1 MAHGKLL
8 VFAFES
14 GREFGEA
21 VADRLGLTLSGL
33 EEREFEYGHHK
44 SRPLCSV
51 RGDDVYV
58 VQSLHGDP
66 ERSVN
71 DKLCRL
77 LFFLGALRDSGAGR
91 ITAVVPFLCYSRKD
105 RKTKSRDPVTTR
117 YVASLFEAV
126 GVDCVVTLEVH
137 NLAAFQ
143 NAFRCRT
150 EHLVSDPIFVDH
162 VSALVGLDRLAVV
175 SPDVGGVKRA
185 ARFRD
190 ALARRLGREIDGAFV
205 EKWRSQDVVGGGR
218 LVGDV
223 AGRTVVLF
231 DDMIAGGTTTTR
243 AAEICAEAGATC
255 VLAAAAH
262 GVFTPGAS
270 AVLSDA
276 PVDRVAVLNHVPPFD
291 LDRDV
296 AAAKVT
302 QLDVSPLVAEA
313 IRRMHENDSLV
324 DLLEAEVIQP

>member
-1 MAHGKLL
+1 MAHGELL

-21 VADRLGLTLSGL
+21 VADQLGLTLSGL

-44 SRPLCSV
+44 SRPLRSV
-51 RGDDVYV
+51 RGADVFV

-66 ERSVN
+66 QRSVN

-91 ITAVVPFLCYSRKD
+91 ITAVVPYLCYSRKD

-150 EHLVSDPIFVDH
+150 EHLVSDPVFVDH
-162 VSALVGLDRLAVV
+162 VEALVGLDPAVVV

-190 ALARRLGREIDGAFV
+190 ALAQRLGCEIEGAFV
-205 EKWRSQDVVGGGR
+205 EKWRSQDVVSGDR
-218 LVGDV
+218 LIGDV
-223 AGRTVVLF
+223 AGRAVVLF
-231 DDMIAGGTTTTR
+231 DDMISGGTTTAR
-243 AAEICAEAGATC
+243 AAGICVKAGATR

-262 GVFTPGAS
+262 GVFTTDAS
-270 AVLSDA
+270 AVLADA
-276 PVDRVAVLNHVPPFD
+276 PVERVAVLNHVPPFA
-291 LDRDV
+291 LDPQVVSSR
-296 AAAKVT
+296 VT
-302 QLDVSPLVAEA
+302 QLDVSPLVAAA
-313 IRRMHENDSLV
+313 IRRMHEDGSLV
-324 DLLEAEVIQP
+324 DLSESEVRQP